1 MLNIKT
7 QGILNIAF
15 LTLVIILFA
24 ASCKKT
30 GTSPVVYSA
39 ALQTTVKDVAY
50 GADTSQKM
58 DVYLPAGRSTSA
70 TKILVMVHGGSW
82 NEGDKTDF
90 DDAIDTLLVLLPD
103 YAIFNI
109 NYRLSA
115 NGKNLFPAAI
125 NDVGLAI
132 QFINK
137 QAALYNV
144 DTQKLVL
151 GGASAGA
158 HLALLQAYSKPGG
171 NLKAAVDLF
180 GPVDLTWLYNNH
192 PLPQF
197 ARPVLIN
204 FLGVSLEQNPTLY
217 ANASPVTY
225 ISASTCPTI
234 IFHGT
239 ADDVVPVQESEDLK
253 KKLDNFNVPN
263 KLIEYTGEGHG
274 WVGAPLTDTYIQI
287 ANFLKQYVD

>member
-1 MLNIKT
+1 MLSTKRPGGLNIVT
-7 QGILNIAF
+7 F
-15 LTLVIILFA
+15 LLLVVAFA

-30 GTSPVVYSA
+30 GTSPA
-39 ALQTTVKDVAY
+39 AYNTAVQTNIKDVAY

-58 DVYLPAGRSTSA
+58 DVYLPAGRSASS

-90 DDAIDTLLVLLPD
+90 DAAVDTLQVLLPG

-115 NGKNLFPAAI
+115 NGKNLFPAAV

-137 QAALYNV
+137 QAAAYSV

-171 NLKAAVDLF
+171 NLKAAIDLF

-192 PLPQF
+192 PFPQF
-197 ARPVLIN
+197 AQAVLVN
-204 FLGVSLEQNPTLY
+204 FLGVPLSQDPALY
-217 ANASPVTY
+217 ATASPVTY
-225 ISASTCPTI
+225 ITAKTCPTI
-234 IFHGT
+234 IFQGT
-239 ADDVVPVQESEDLK
+239 ADDVVPAQESEDLK
-253 KKLDNFNVPN
+253 KKLDAVNVPN
-263 KLIEYTGEGHG
+263 KLIEYPSEGHG
-274 WVGAPLTDTYIQI
+274 WTGAPLTDTYIQI
-287 ANFLKQYVD
+287 ANFLKQYVE